1 MTLTNRK
8 SFHSAFGYL
17 GKLLA
22 LNLIGFAAGMC
33 WAGTNNQLDHIFSLG
48 FNVNLSVCKFFL
60 ILLGGAPPLDNLQL
74 VQWGDNAGS
83 FTDVSGCSIL
93 ILVLT
98 TLCAASIALGF
109 VCSPH
114 SLDSSYRFPGMQVV
128 LVLVI
133 ALGVGF
139 KAFFRVMT
147 ADVLLGLLSSLHQVD

>member
-1 MTLTNRK
+1 MGQSDFLDFNFSFRLTFADTTTRNNWYQSVTLTNRK

-74 VQWGDNAGS
+74 V
-83 FTDVSGCSIL
+83 
-93 ILVLT
+93 
-98 TLCAASIALGF
+98 
-109 VCSPH
+109 
-114 SLDSSYRFPGMQVV
+114 
-128 LVLVI
+128 
-133 ALGVGF
+133 
-139 KAFFRVMT
+139 
-147 ADVLLGLLSSLHQVD
+147 